1 MTINRLGLDQPGS
14 RIFTRSIIK
23 VHDIS
28 TIIVFSPCCPN
39 YEEASIVFSMSQ
51 SKENFLRY
59 KLHRPLGR
67 YGIQCVRGSTIV
79 LYCLV

>member
-1 MTINRLGLDQPGS
+1 MTINLLGLDQLGS

-23 VHDIS
+23 VFDIS
-28 TIIVFSPCCPN
+28 TIIVFSPCCTN
-39 YEEASIVFSMSQ
+39 YEGASVVFSMSQ

-59 KLHRPLGR
+59 KQHRPLGKC
-67 YGIQCVRGSTIV
+67 GLQCVRGSTIV